1 MVNKL
6 SEAVLVRIVCTFSV
20 CIHRWICT
28 NWHANNLLSFIVS
41 DAMYTSSVSSE
52 GTMTPTESSSS
63 CSPIFSGNISNETP
77 QAQVAQ
83 DGEPM
88 DVLPDEKMDIRT
100 TTEKLSISTPIDP
113 FKLRYHL
120 QRTLNTTMLHSSS
133 SNSIHSV
140 NSPLYSPVTSPR
152 TPPIPINDPTDDLDS
167 DTPLYKTEDGE
178 QVDQAAVLGDLHH
191 TSSED
196 LMDEIYS
203 GFTEQKTV
211 STSTCGANCQC
222 GDSCECAG
230 CTLHGSLTDS
240 LPEGQGR
247 PNHIRNIGESGTK
260 FDPIID
266 EDGVQLCGCGCM
278 KSLESCRDCFQD
290 LCEGKQNEKLS
301 PIYFWGGEA

>member
-1 MVNKL
+1 
-6 SEAVLVRIVCTFSV
+6 
-20 CIHRWICT
+20 
-28 NWHANNLLSFIVS
+28 
-41 DAMYTSSVSSE
+41 MYTSSVSSE

-63 CSPIFSGNISNETP
+63 CSPSFSGNISNETP
-77 QAQVAQ
+77 HHPHVAQ
-83 DGEPM
+83 DGDPM
-88 DVLPDEKMDIRT
+88 DALPDEHISIRT
-100 TTEKLSISTPIDP
+100 TTEKLAISTPIDP

-120 QRTLNTTMLHSSS
+120 QRTLNITMLHTPSST
-133 SNSIHSV
+133 SIHSV

-167 DTPLYKTEDGE
+167 DTPLYKTDGE

-203 GFTEQKTV
+203 GFTDKNTIGA
-211 STSTCGANCQC
+211 SDCGANCQC

-240 LPEGQGR
+240 LPEGHS
-247 PNHIRNIGESGTK
+247 NHIRNIRDNPTK
-260 FDPIID
+260 SNPIID

-290 LCEGKQNEKLS
+290 LCEGKEIKHCTKSIFILGGGKS
-301 PIYFWGGEA
+301 PI

>member
-1 MVNKL
+1 
-6 SEAVLVRIVCTFSV
+6 
-20 CIHRWICT
+20 
-28 NWHANNLLSFIVS
+28 
-41 DAMYTSSVSSE
+41 MYTSSVSSE

-63 CSPIFSGNISNETP
+63 CSPSFSGHVSNETP
-77 QAQVAQ
+77 LPLAAQ
-83 DGEPM
+83 DGDPM
-88 DVLPDEKMDIRT
+88 DTLPDETINIRT
-100 TTEKLSISTPIDP
+100 RTEKLAISTPIDP

-120 QRTLNTTMLHSSS
+120 QRTLNTAMLHSSS
-133 SNSIHSV
+133 STSIHSV

-203 GFTEQKTV
+203 GFTDKKNLGA
-211 STSTCGANCQC
+211 SDCGAHCQC

-247 PNHIRNIGESGTK
+247 PNHIRNIGDSATK
-260 FDPIID
+260 FNPIID

-290 LCEGKQNEKLS
+290 LCEGKQINTKPNL
-301 PIYFWGGEA
+301 FFLGGGRNFASSLLTPFFMVSLIEYLLNHPHP